1 MDTLEDSNLKN
12 VWAYHFSKRAG
23 NLGSRLALIN
33 LSIIIKHRAGAADG
47 EMAVAVQR
55 YSIPAEEWS
64 QFQAE
69 LIAPNDKA
77 GQS

>member
-12 VWAYHFSKRAG
+12 VWVYHFSKREGSLA
-23 NLGSRLALIN
+23 SRLALIN
-33 LSIIIKHRAGAADG
+33 LRMIIKGRATAADA
-47 EMAVAVQR
+47 EMAAAVQR
-55 YSIPAEEWS
+55 YGIPAEEWS
-64 QFQAE
+64 KFHEE